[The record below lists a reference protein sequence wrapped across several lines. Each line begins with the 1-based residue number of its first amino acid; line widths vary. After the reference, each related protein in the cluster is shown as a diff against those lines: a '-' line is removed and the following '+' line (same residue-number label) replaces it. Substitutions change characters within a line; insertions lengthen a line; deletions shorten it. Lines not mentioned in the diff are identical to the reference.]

1 MAADIKGTAMDK
13 RWSKYKLG
21 GCLFEATPSPAPELR
36 IDGPATDLPTKVDL
50 RPLCST
56 VENQETLNSC
66 AANAAVGAME
76 YHRNRAKLPPQ
87 ELSRLYV
94 YYNAR
99 KMAGRQDLDE
109 GTFIHHAMASVLA
122 FGVCEERMWPYLTG
136 LVNQEPTRACYS
148 NATRYEAVVF
158 ARTDLA
164 KDGLQALA
172 AGLPIV
178 FGAYFP
184 EEFYYEAA
192 RTNSMPLV
200 PAFKGD
206 AGGGHAMLIV
216 GYDLNAQV
224 FIVRNSWGPEFADGG
239 YCYIPFDTM
248 MAYAHPEHFWV
259 IGRLSDHRG
268 VTTNGYPVAESV
280 KAVSAAGQASAPQT
294 REQAVS
300 VLRKNSVLRD
310 KISDDLAS
318 AKKGFR
324 DRLRGPGVGG
334 GY

>member
-1 MAADIKGTAMDK
+1 MDK
-13 RWSKYKLG
+13 RWSKFKLG
-21 GCLFEATPSPAPELR
+21 GCLFEASPSPAPQLQLT
-36 IDGPATDLPTKVDL
+36 GPAVELPTKIDL
-50 RPLCST
+50 RPLCSE

-66 AANAAVGAME
+66 AANAVVGAVE
-76 YHRNRAKLPPQ
+76 YHRNKAKLPPQ

-109 GTFIHHAMASVLA
+109 GTFIHHAMAAVLA
-122 FGVCEERMWPYLTG
+122 FGVCEERMWPYQTA
-136 LVNQEPTRACYS
+136 LVNNEPTRACFS
-148 NATRYEAVVF
+148 NATRYEAISF
-158 ARTDLA
+158 ARTTFP
-164 KDGLQALA
+164 GQVLQALA
-172 AGLPIV
+172 AGIPIV

-184 EEFYYEAA
+184 EDFYLEAA
-192 RTNSMPLV
+192 RSTAMPKV
-200 PAFKGD
+200 AEFRDD

-216 GYDLNAQV
+216 GYDLKAQM

-239 YCYIPFDTM
+239 YCLIPFDTM

-259 IGRLSDHRG
+259 IGDMSDHRG
-268 VTTNGYPVAESV
+268 VTTNGYPVAESI
-280 KAVSAAGQASAPQT
+280 KAVAASAAVHAASPQS

-300 VLRKNSVLRD
+300 ILRKNSVLRD
-310 KISDDLAS
+310 KISDDLS
-318 AKKGFR
+318 TAKKGFR